1 MQHGA
6 ILFSLLP
13 LCNNRQPL
21 PMQLLNQNTRI
32 LILLTSSIVFIACKH
47 EPLFEKPEE
56 PPTESNTCSA
66 DSVYF
71 QQQVLPIFISNCTE
85 SGCHDAASH
94 EDGIVLTSYN
104 SIMGTGKVKAY
115 QPNNSELY
123 KVMIDNNPDDRMP
136 PPPKNPLSQEQLN
149 TVYKWIS
156 QGAKNNSCSNSCDS
170 NVFSF
175 NGAVRPIIT
184 SKCQGCHSGSNPQGG
199 IDLAS
204 YTTIKANVD
213 NGKLWGTINHL
224 AGYSPMPKNGSK
236 LSPCEINQF
245 QKWIAAGAP
254 DN

>member
-1 MQHGA
+1 MHHGA

-13 LCNNRQPL
+13 LFNYRQPV
-21 PMQLLNQNTRI
+21 PMHLLNQNTSVF
-32 LILLTSSIVFIACKH
+32 ILLTCTIVLIACKH

-56 PPTESNTCSA
+56 PPTESTSCSA

-85 SGCHDAASH
+85 SGCHDAVSH
-94 EDGIVLTSYN
+94 EEGIVLTTYN
-104 SIMGTGKVKAY
+104 GIMGTGKVKAF

-123 KVMIDNNPDDRMP
+123 KVMVNNNPDDRMP
-136 PPPKNPLSQEQLN
+136 PLPNSALSPEQLN
-149 TVYKWIS
+149 IVYKWIA

-175 NGAVRPIIT
+175 NGAIKPIIT
-184 SKCQGCHSGSNPQGG
+184 SKCQGCHSGSNPQGST
-199 IDLAS
+199 DLAT
-204 YTTIKANVD
+204 YITIKAAVD
-213 NGKLWGTINHL
+213 NGKLWGSINHL
-224 AGYSPMPKNGSK
+224 AGYSPMPKNGTK
-236 LSPCEINQF
+236 LSPCELTQF